1 MATQSA
7 HRIASTPA
15 VERDA
20 RGADD
25 GRRERI
31 VKWIKQMYCG
41 LHGHDTL
48 MQYEKERVYLRCA
61 SCGHETPGWTL
72 TEAPPKIVLRGD
84 ARRQALVRP
93 RLVSTRR
100 IA

>member
-7 HRIASTPA
+7 HQIALTPA

-25 GRRERI
+25 GMGERI
-31 VKWIKQMYCG
+31 VKRIRQMYCG
-41 LHGHDTL
+41 LHGHDPL
-48 MQYEKERVYLRCA
+48 MQFEKRRLYLRCA

-72 TEAPPKIVLRGD
+72 TQAAPRVVLRGD
-84 ARRQALVRP
+84 ARRHALVRP
-93 RLVSTRR
+93 RLVSARR